1 MLDSPAMES
10 MGPIQML
17 SLAFPGNRFK
27 GEILPELERLKKEE
41 IVRVIDLLLV
51 RKDELGNVMVTTA
64 TDLDWEEA
72 VSFGS
77 YVGALAGYAA
87 AGPAGIE
94 KGAMAG
100 AAELADGHLFDED
113 DVFRV
118 TQSLPK
124 NMSAVLVLLEHLWS
138 KPLLDAVDR
147 AAGVELS
154 NDWIR
159 PEEIVSVVHK
169 AVPPAA
175 PGRVARDA
183 APAATFA
190 RRAGAGDGS
199 RRVRAARVR
208 GASA

>member
-1 MLDSPAMES
+1 MGDIEQPAGAPDGDASPEGFDAVMES
-10 MGPIQML
+10 MGPIQMM
-17 SLAFPGNRFK
+17 SLAFPGNEFK
-27 GEILPELERLKKEE
+27 GEILPELEKLKKAG
-41 IVRVIDLLLV
+41 IVRIVDLLLV
-51 RKDELGNVMVTTA
+51 RKDGLGNVMVTTA
-64 TDLDWEEA
+64 SDLDWQEA

-118 TQSLPK
+118 TQALP
-124 NMSAVLVLLEHLWS
+124 NDMSAVLVLFEHLWA

-147 AAGVELS
+147 ASGVELA

-159 PEEIVSVVHK
+159 PEEVVT
-169 AVPPAA
+169 V
-175 PGRVARDA
+175 R
-183 APAATFA
+183 
-190 RRAGAGDGS
+190 
-199 RRVRAARVR
+199 RRVSPPPTAP
-208 GASA
+208 S